1 MIGWYCACP
10 AGTNGHPWADDECPR
25 CRYVAPPQPVTPV
38 PAFALSPD
46 ERARMLGLVEWAD
59 QQLAAR
65 PDLGGGDPM
74 VRLGIASLLKTAKA
88 NPDAR
93 YAQLATAGAAI
104 DAIEAWVTAGVP
116 PDPTFLDA
124 LIGPAPKG

>member
-10 AGTNGHPWADDECPR
+10 AGENGHPWADDECPR

-46 ERARMLGLVEWAD
+46 ERDRMLGLVEWTD
-59 QQLAAR
+59 QQIAAR
-65 PDLGGGDPM
+65 PDLGGDPM
-74 VRLGIASLLKTAKA
+74 IRLGIAALLKTAKA

-116 PDPTFLDA
+116 PDPGFLDA
-124 LIGPAPKG
+124 LLGPAPKA